1 MLSTLGRMRMAPM
14 AAPTEA
20 AGGGAAHRQPGSY
33 HILVVDDEEEITEV
47 VCEMI
52 KAGGYQAYSAASGDE
67 ALEVYR
73 KEQVDLV
80 LTDLM
85 MPGMNG
91 WQLLRALKKQ
101 DSQLPVVVFT
111 GYAPEQ
117 GEAMLLNKET
127 DGYLVKPIG
136 NDRLQILLKAL
147 LFPDNL
153 GRPAE
158 VLVIDDDRTTLKLV
172 QRTLNRRGIYVHAFS
187 DVFEG
192 TQQLRS
198 HTPDLLIVD
207 LQLPGATGFEICR
220 TVRTDSDTAL
230 MPILVVTATP
240 SRENVQKAIQ
250 LQINGFIAKPFEPKD
265 LAERTMALL
274 RQAGWRPGQAS

>member
-1 MLSTLGRMRMAPM
+1 MPWTPGRMRVDPM

-20 AGGGAAHRQPGSY
+20 AGSGTTHRQPGY
-33 HILVVDDEEEITEV
+33 FHILVVDDEEEITEV

-52 KAGGYQAYSAASGDE
+52 RTGGYQALSASGGEE
-67 ALEVYR
+67 ALEICR
-73 KEQVDLV
+73 KQQVDLV

-101 DSQLPVVVFT
+101 DSRLPVVVFT

-117 GEAMLLNKET
+117 GEAILLNKET

-136 NDRLQILLKAL
+136 NERLQILLKAL
-147 LFPDNL
+147 LFPGNL
-153 GRPAE
+153 GRSAE

-172 QRTLNRRGIYVHAFS
+172 QRTLNRRGLYVHAFS

-207 LQLPGATGFEICR
+207 LQLPGSTGFEICR
-220 TVRTDSDTAL
+220 TVRSDADTAL

-265 LAERTMALL
+265 VAERAMNLL
-274 RQAGWRPGQAS
+274 QQAGWRPGQAS

>member
-1 MLSTLGRMRMAPM
+1 MAP
-14 AAPTEA
+14 ANEA
-20 AGGGAAHRQPGSY
+20 AGGGGARRQPGAF
-33 HILVVDDEEEITEV
+33 HVLVVDDEEEITEV

-52 KAGGYQAYSAASGDE
+52 RTGGYQAISAPGGDE
-67 ALEVYR
+67 ALEIYR
-73 KEQVDLV
+73 KQQVDLV

-91 WQLLRALKKQ
+91 WQLLRALKQQ

-136 NDRLQILLKAL
+136 NERLQILLKAL
-147 LFPDNL
+147 LIPDNL

-172 QRTLNRRGIYVHAFS
+172 QRTLNRRGLYVHAFS

-192 TQQLRS
+192 TQHLRS
-198 HTPDLLIVD
+198 HTPDLFLVD
-207 LQLPGATGFEICR
+207 LQLPGMSGFELCKA
-220 TVRTDSDTAL
+220 VRSDRETAL
-230 MPILVVTATP
+230 MPILVLTSTP

-250 LQINGFIAKPFEPKD
+250 LQVNGFIAKPFEPKD
-265 LAERTMALL
+265 LAERAMDLL